1 MGYLMIKEEE
11 KIENQSEKLAEQT
24 EEQTEEQTD
33 KITLNDLGSI
43 KNIINVASRRGAF
56 GAEEFIDIGTVYGKL
71 EKFLQVQVKILE
83 EKVEEEKIE
92 QITLDDLASLRNVI
106 NVASRRGAFGV

>member
-1 MGYLMIKEEE
+1 MG
-11 KIENQSEKLAEQT
+11 
-24 EEQTEEQTD
+24 

-83 EKVEEEKIE
+83 EKVKVEEEKIE
-92 QITLDDLASLRNVI
+92 QITLNDLASLRNVI
-106 NVASRRGAFGV
+106 NVASRRGAFGVEEFVDIGKIFTKLDVFLKEQTKLLE